1 MRLRQ
6 VLASVP
12 DTGRADHCQQQM
24 VTEHLQQNTL
34 PTGPGAIAAADQR
47 PTRGAVPVLAG
58 AAGAGD
64 HRRRCIPA
72 VCRSFG
78 LLLAQTPP
86 GGATRGLGIRTRPLR
101 AEQPVLRREARQFEH
116 DLGFEQVPRNP
127 DWCAFRIQSV
137 RIEFWPPVG
146 SGCVSEPASTKT
158 RTASGGAKRSIPE

>member
-78 LLLAQTPP
+78 FLLAQTPP
-86 GGATRGLGIRTRPLR
+86 GGATRGLGIRTRSPG
-101 AEQPVLRREARQFEH
+101 AEQPVLRRVVRQFEH
-116 DLGFEQVPRNP
+116 DLGFEPVPRNP